1 MSTLIFL
8 HSKFDQVAE
17 IKAKHALVGSF
28 GMIFD
33 CNVPTPVEKVSN
45 KVQMERYQ
53 NFQNSREVRQLDSVM
68 LRDNELK
75 IT

>member
-1 MSTLIFL
+1 MIFL
-8 HSKFDQVAE
+8 RSKFDQVSE

-28 GMIFD
+28 VRIFD
-33 CNVPTPVEKVSN
+33 CNVPIPVEKASK
-45 KVQMERYQ
+45 KVQMQRYQ
-53 NFQNSREVRQLDSVM
+53 AFQSSLEARQFDSVM